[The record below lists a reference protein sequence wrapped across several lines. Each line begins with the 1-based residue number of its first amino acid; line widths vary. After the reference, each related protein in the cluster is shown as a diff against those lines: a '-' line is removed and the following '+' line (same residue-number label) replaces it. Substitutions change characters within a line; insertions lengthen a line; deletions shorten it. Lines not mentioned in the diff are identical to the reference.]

1 MTRILIAEPS
11 YLLRK
16 GLVHIIEQLH
26 EVTKIEV
33 VGSHLGLK
41 EILNHFSPDIIIM
54 NTSIAVA
61 LPIDVIEKHFSDP
74 SKIIHL
80 TNSPLSPNSSYQQ
93 ISIYDSKSVLIEK
106 LSHHIK
112 PKAHDSK
119 EEPEDL
125 TSREKLILKYVALGH
140 TNKEIAAKL
149 FISTH
154 TVISHRK
161 NITRKLDIK
170 SVSGLTVYAILNGII
185 KMDNNSQIII

>member
-16 GLVHIIEQLH
+16 GLLQIINQVQDSA
-26 EVTKIEV
+26 EVEI
-33 VGSHLGLK
+33 VGSHLGLV
-41 EILNHFSPDIIIM
+41 EVLHHFSPDVIIM

-61 LPIDVIEKHFSDP
+61 VPIEEIKKQLPGP
-74 SKIIHL
+74 AKIIHL
-80 TNSPLSPNSSYQQ
+80 INTPLPPDSNSQQ
-93 ISIYDSKSVLIEK
+93 ISIYDSKMVLMDKLAHYLKPDEEK
-106 LSHHIK
+106 E
-112 PKAHDSK
+112 PD
-119 EEPEDL
+119 EESEEL
-125 TSREKLILKYVALGH
+125 TSREKLVLKHVALGQ
-140 TNKEIAAKL
+140 TNKEIAAAL

-185 KMDNNSQIII
+185 KMEDIS

>member
-11 YLLRK
+11 YILRK
-16 GLVHIIEQLH
+16 GLVQIIEQLH
-26 EVTKIEV
+26 ELTEIEI
-33 VGSHLGLK
+33 VGSHLGLT
-41 EILNHFSPDIIIM
+41 EVLHHFSPDVIIL

-61 LPIDVIEKHFSDP
+61 VPMDEIKMHLPDP

-80 TNSPLSPNSSYQQ
+80 INTPLPPDSSAQQ
-93 ISIYDSKSVLIEK
+93 ISIYDSKLVLMEK
-106 LSHHIK
+106 LSRFIK
-112 PKAHDSK
+112 PQNQEAR
-119 EEPEDL
+119 EESEEL
-125 TSREKLILKYVALGH
+125 TTREKLVLKHVSLGQ
-140 TNKEIAAKL
+140 TNKEIAATL

-185 KMDNNSQIII
+185 KMDDIS